1 MVSTTGVELAF
12 GNAFG
17 IGSVAEDDGFRF
29 VRAPGRVNLLGE
41 HTDYSEGF
49 VFPCAIDLD
58 VVIGFRPR
66 QDRLVRLYSADYDEV
81 VEFSLDRIEYDAEHR
96 WSNYFRGVASVL
108 LRHDIIG
115 GRGGTLRGMDA
126 AVKGDVPEG
135 AGLSS
140 SAALEVA
147 SALALLEAA
156 GIEVRRASG
165 GGGESPS
172 RIELARLCQ
181 EAENDFVGVKCGIMD
196 QMISLLGQA
205 GSALFLDC
213 RTGAYELVPLPL
225 KGLKLVICDTGVRR
239 GLLQSEYN
247 RRREEC
253 EAGVRLIGEILQK
266 RAGLAPYPEPGVG
279 VAPGHG
285 TRRVIRTLRDVSRAE
300 FEYVKGELPPVIA
313 KRCAHVIGENER
325 VLKGVGALRSGRAEE
340 FGILM
345 NESHESLRELYEVSC
360 EALDTMVGRARRIP
374 GVLGAR
380 MTGAGFGG
388 CTVNLVRE
396 ESVSRFLEEVIP
408 QGQHRTED
416 EHELR
421 DSAFSRVPRA
431 LVVEVAEGAGPLD
444 AAGA

>member
-1 MVSTTGVELAF
+1 MAVSTTGVELAF
-12 GNAFG
+12 RNTFG
-17 IGSVAEDDGFRF
+17 IGSTAEDDGLRF

-108 LRHDIIG
+108 LKHDIIG
-115 GRGGTLRGMDA
+115 RCGGTLRGMDA

-147 SALALLEAA
+147 SALALLGAA
-156 GIEVRRASG
+156 GIEVRRASAG
-165 GGGESPS
+165 ASPS
-172 RIELARLCQ
+172 PVELARLCQ

-196 QMISLLGQA
+196 QMISVLGQV

-225 KGLKLVICDTGVRR
+225 KGLKLVMCDTGVRR

-253 EAGVRLIGEILQK
+253 EAGVRLIGEILQE
-266 RAGLAPYPEPGVG
+266 RAGLAPHPEPGVG
-279 VAPGHG
+279 AAPDHG
-285 TRRVIRTLRDVSRAE
+285 TRRGIQTLRDVSRAE
-300 FEYVKGELPPVIA
+300 FEDIKEKLPPVIA

-325 VLKGVGALRSGRAEE
+325 VLKGVDALRNGRAEE
-340 FGILM
+340 FGALM
-345 NESHESLRELYEVSC
+345 NESHESLRDLYEVSC
-360 EALDTMVGRARRIP
+360 EALDTMVERARAIP

-396 ESVSRFLEEVIP
+396 ESVSQFLAEVIP
-408 QGQHRTED
+408 QGQHRAKD
-416 EHELR
+416 KHEFG
-421 DSAFSRVPRA
+421 DSAFSHVPRA
-431 LVVEVAEGAGPLD
+431 FVVEVAGGAGPLN
-444 AAGA
+444 AGR